1 MKVGI
6 RKEGG
11 REERGEEWEV
21 WRGMYGRSEGCREG
35 VREGWGE
42 EDGVRQINQHSR
54 LASGFPASGICQKIQ
69 SHHDPLN
76 SIPRF
81 QFPTLITREISP
93 FCLLIGRMIKDNP
106 KV

>member
-11 REERGEEWEV
+11 REERGEDWEI

-42 EDGVRQINQHSR
+42 KDGVRQINQHSR
-54 LASGFPASGICQKIQ
+54 LASGICQKIQ

-81 QFPTLITREISP
+81 QFPALIAREIS
-93 FCLLIGRMIKDNP
+93 L
-106 KV
+106 